1 MKKHPYDFA
10 KQESENTA
18 QPEAEAEAEAQAPE
32 QEERRENPVEN
43 CPNCDASDEAA
54 KRAMAEAEDIRL
66 RALAEADNAR
76 KRFLREK
83 DEATRYAASAVLSDI
98 IPALDNLDLAL
109 EHAKNSEACKDFL
122 VGVEMT
128 RKLLLEAL
136 QRHGLTQVGAVGEA
150 FDPTVHEALS
160 MAASDEVEDGCIVM
174 LMNRGYKLHDRLLRP
189 AKVIVCKK

>member
-10 KQESENTA
+10 KPDSE
-18 QPEAEAEAEAQAPE
+18 QPDAPE
-32 QEERRENPVEN
+32 TQEADQREGDAPGASAEH
-43 CPNCDASDEAA
+43 CSNCDATELAA
-54 KRAMAEAEDIRL
+54 QRAMAEAEEIRL

-83 DEATRYAASAVLSDI
+83 DEAIRFAASSVLADI
-98 IPALDNLDLAL
+98 IPSLDNLDLAL
-109 EHAKNSEACKDFL
+109 DHAKGNEACKDFF

-136 QRHGLTQVGAVGEA
+136 QKHGLTRVGGVGDE
-150 FDPTVHEALS
+150 FDPALHEALCT
-160 MAASDEVEDGCIVM
+160 AASDTVPEGCICT

-189 AKVIVCKK
+189 AKVVVSKK